1 MTLAMLGGTLV
12 APLTRAQRH
21 GTLRAIQYTPCRG
34 LMVGT
39 AVVGV
44 EVIRL
49 VQQAI
54 RSAAGVLAHDVQQ
67 PVCHWWVEQA
77 GLRGTPAR
85 RLRARNDH
93 PAAPAQTGLP
103 HACACEH
110 GAAVSAQPKIG

>member
-77 GLRGTPAR
+77 GLRGHSSETIAR
-85 RLRARNDH
+85 AQRSSCGTGADGVATCLRM
-93 PAAPAQTGLP
+93 
-103 HACACEH
+103 
-110 GAAVSAQPKIG
+110 